1 MRCEENQQTTDQM
14 DQEVKERILKGGS
27 GMRQTVWLVGQIRRG
42 LDSDGGF
49 IGDLD
54 KITFSEQWGQMVG

>member
-1 MRCEENQQTTDQM
+1 M

>member
-27 GMRQTVWLVGQIRRG
+27 GMRQTVWLVGQIRG

-54 KITFSEQWGQMVG
+54 KITFSEQWGQMIG